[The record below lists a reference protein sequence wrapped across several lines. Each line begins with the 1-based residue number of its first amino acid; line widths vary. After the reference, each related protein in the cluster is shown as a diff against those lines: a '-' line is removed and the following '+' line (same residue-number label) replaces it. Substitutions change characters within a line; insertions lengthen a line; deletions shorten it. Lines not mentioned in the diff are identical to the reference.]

1 MNSRRKWIFIA
12 EPNDLDMKT
21 NRTLN
26 NLTTFQIQL
35 DNFKSSLRKQFSS
48 FKQSPVAEVSKTP
61 QKIYFVNWKNIFFL
75 HEELK
80 SKNTVINL
88 INNADLKISLY
99 VCVHIKTIPWKFRIL
114 NPENSRVVCPQVCK
128 FLKK

>member
-1 MNSRRKWIFIA
+1 MNSRRELIFIA

-61 QKIYFVNWKNIFFL
+61 QKIYFINWKNIFFL

-99 VCVHIKTIPWKFRIL
+99 VCVHIKTIP
-114 NPENSRVVCPQVCK
+114 
-128 FLKK
+128 